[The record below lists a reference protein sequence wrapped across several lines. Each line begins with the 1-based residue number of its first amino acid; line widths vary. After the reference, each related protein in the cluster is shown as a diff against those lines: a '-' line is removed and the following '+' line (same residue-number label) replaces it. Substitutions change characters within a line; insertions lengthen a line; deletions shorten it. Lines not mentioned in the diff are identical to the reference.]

1 MRRYLLLFA
10 LVIATVSGCKKHEVS
25 NFKFETDIA
34 NPICY
39 PMIKD
44 TKIIGFNSKLKWE
57 ATTSVNWISVDSAN
71 GNNGKHQIYITVEQN
86 KTSEIR
92 NGVVQITL
100 SNNESYEIKIK
111 QNPAPAEYVGDAE
124 MPSNEIWY
132 TTADGEITKPYG
144 SSLRWSIVSN
154 KYANGM
160 GIIKVETDLT
170 EIGYDALNFCYTLV
184 SVKIPN
190 SVTKIRTQG
199 FYCCWNMINV
209 NIPDNVVAIGSNAF
223 GGCKSLQNITIGENV
238 SSIAE
243 YAFSYCE
250 KLVNVYCKAITP
262 PEAECRYGFWRAFDD
277 NAPDRKIYVPTQSV
291 EAYKSAEGWSD
302 YADAIVGYDFE

>member
-1 MRRYLLLFA
+1 MRRYLLLIA
-10 LVIATVSGCKKHEVS
+10 LAIAVVSCKKNEDS
-25 NFKFETDIA
+25 NLRFETDIA
-34 NPICY
+34 VPICY

-57 ATTSVNWISVDSAN
+57 TTTSANWISVNPAN
-71 GNNGKHQIYITVEQN
+71 GSNGKHQIYITVDQN
-86 KTSEIR
+86 QTNEIR

-100 SNNESYEIKIK
+100 SNNESRAINIV
-111 QNPAPAEYVGDAE
+111 QNPAPSEYVGNAE

-132 TTADGEITKPYG
+132 TTTDGKITKPYG

-154 KYANGM
+154 EYANGM

-190 SVTKIRTQG
+190 SVTKINTQG
-199 FYCCWNMINV
+199 FASCWNMINI

-223 GGCKSLQNITIGENV
+223 AGCKSLQNITIGENV

-250 KLVNVYCKAITP
+250 KLESVYCKAITP
-262 PEAECRYGFWRAFDD
+262 PEAEYRYGFWRTFDD
-277 NAPDRKIYVPTQSV
+277 NAPERKIYVPTQSV
-291 EAYKSAEGWSD
+291 EAYKSAQGWSD
-302 YADAIVGYDFE
+302 YADAIVGYNF